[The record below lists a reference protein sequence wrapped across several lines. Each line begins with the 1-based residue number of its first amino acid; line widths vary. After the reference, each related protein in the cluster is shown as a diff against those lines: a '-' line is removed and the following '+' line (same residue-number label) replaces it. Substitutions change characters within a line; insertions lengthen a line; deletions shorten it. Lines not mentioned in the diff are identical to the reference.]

1 MKTTLAIDTLKRQA
15 ETYQK
20 VAEYLVENYDDD
32 EDVDIDEVI
41 RDFEEQ
47 DAQMF
52 ADLEERSMEN
62 SWQQEKLFLTQK
74 QYDLDPEG
82 WKKLLEQRGLSE
94 DSIEIIPAVFD
105 MK

>member
-47 DAQMF
+47 DARMF

-62 SWQQEKLFLTQK
+62 SWQQ
-74 QYDLDPEG
+74 D
-82 WKKLLEQRGLSE
+82 
-94 DSIEIIPAVFD
+94 IID
-105 MK
+105 MYRAER

>member
-62 SWQQEKLFLTQK
+62 SWQQ
-74 QYDLDPEG
+74 D
-82 WKKLLEQRGLSE
+82 
-94 DSIEIIPAVFD
+94 IID
-105 MK
+105 MYRAER

>member
-62 SWQQEKLFLTQK
+62 SWQQ
-74 QYDLDPEG
+74 D
-82 WKKLLEQRGLSE
+82 
-94 DSIEIIPAVFD
+94 IID
-105 MK
+105 MYRFER

>member
-62 SWQQEKLFLTQK
+62 AWQQ
-74 QYDLDPEG
+74 D
-82 WKKLLEQRGLSE
+82 
-94 DSIEIIPAVFD
+94 IID
-105 MK
+105 MYRAER

>member
-41 RDFEEQ
+41 RDFEKQ
-47 DAQMF
+47 DARMF

-62 SWQQEKLFLTQK
+62 SWQQ
-74 QYDLDPEG
+74 D
-82 WKKLLEQRGLSE
+82 
-94 DSIEIIPAVFD
+94 IID
-105 MK
+105 MYRAER

>member
-47 DAQMF
+47 DARMF
-52 ADLEERSMEN
+52 ADLKERSMEN
-62 SWQQEKLFLTQK
+62 SWQQ
-74 QYDLDPEG
+74 D
-82 WKKLLEQRGLSE
+82 
-94 DSIEIIPAVFD
+94 IID
-105 MK
+105 MYRAER